1 MERTDEE
8 PVHHSVSSSHTCPAL
23 PGELA
28 RNELA
33 KNEYTRSPVRTV
45 AVCPNFAPFRRT
57 ARRVSVRLEFATS
70 PPPPNCPEESVRY
83 TVSSFALYQSV
94 YQSLHVQPASRNQDT
109 KSSVRSLHKRTGLAI
124 CRSRFSS
131 PRRQF
136 ALPARLHSPYRT
148 D

>member
-8 PVHHSVSSSHTCPAL
+8 PVRHSVSSSHTCPAL

-45 AVCPNFAPFRRT
+45 AVRPKFAPSRRT
-57 ARRVSVRLEFATS
+57 IRRVSIRLKFL
-70 PPPPNCPEESVRY
+70 PPPPLPNCLEESVRY
-83 TVSSFALYQSV
+83 TVTCFALYQSV

-109 KSSVRSLHKRTGLAI
+109 KSSVRSFHKRTGLAI

-136 ALPARLHSPYRT
+136 ALPARLHSPYPR

>member
-8 PVHHSVSSSHTCPAL
+8 PVRHSVSSSHTCPAL

-45 AVCPNFAPFRRT
+45 AVRPKFAPSRRT
-57 ARRVSVRLEFATS
+57 IRRVSIRLKFLPHPSPTASRNQYVIPSLLSLYTS
-70 PPPPNCPEESVRY
+70 LS
-83 TVSSFALYQSV
+83 

-136 ALPARLHSPYRT
+136 ALPARLHSPYPR